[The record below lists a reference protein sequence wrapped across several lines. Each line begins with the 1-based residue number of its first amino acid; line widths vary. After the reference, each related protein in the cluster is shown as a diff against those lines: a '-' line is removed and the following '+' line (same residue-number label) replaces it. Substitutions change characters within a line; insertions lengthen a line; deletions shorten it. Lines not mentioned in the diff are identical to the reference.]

1 VVTAATAAE
10 EPMRIRISRGGSADM
25 IRRISP
31 NDKLAIAIILVL
43 NAALAANFF
52 FYDAAAQT
60 PQQQPTTTRDPA
72 AHEARI
78 REILNNN
85 PEHVNNPG
93 WRWVAEQ
100 IIRSESLPEAMAS
113 FIIYTPDSS
122 LAWSGVVTDSD
133 FTQQSVSGIGS
144 KTIDFKCD
152 STSPYL
158 NGMYSNLVQNQAE
171 HGAIMAVIAQD
182 GYILRQGVTATAYGI
197 VSVAGECLP

>member
-1 VVTAATAAE
+1 MVSNSRLSLVVAVVAA
-10 EPMRIRISRGGSADM
+10 
-25 IRRISP
+25 
-31 NDKLAIAIILVL
+31 ILVVL

-52 FYDAAAQT
+52 FYDAAAQA
-60 PQQQPTTTRDPA
+60 QQQPTTTATDPA
-72 AHEARI
+72 VHEARV

-93 WRWVAEQ
+93 LRWIAEQ
-100 IIRSESLPEAMAS
+100 VIRSESLPEGMAS
-113 FIIYTPDSS
+113 FVIYTPDSS

-133 FTQQSVSGIGS
+133 FTQQSVSGIGP